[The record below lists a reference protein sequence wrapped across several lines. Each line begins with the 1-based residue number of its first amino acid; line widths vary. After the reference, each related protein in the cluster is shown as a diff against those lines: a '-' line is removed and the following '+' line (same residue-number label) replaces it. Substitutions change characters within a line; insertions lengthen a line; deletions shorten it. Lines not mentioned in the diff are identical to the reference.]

1 MAKLDKDERD
11 LLDSFEEGAWRPVAD
26 AEREKARYRDI
37 ARATLRKDRRINI
50 RISSQDLEELQKL
63 AIRDGLPYQTLISSI
78 LHRYAAGRLRD
89 SEG

>member
-1 MAKLDKDERD
+1 MAKLDKGERE
-11 LLDSFEEGAWRPVAD
+11 LLGSFEEGDWRPVEH
-26 AEREKARYRDI
+26 AEREKARYRDV

-89 SEG
+89 SGD